1 MYLRYNPGCSGYR
14 ALGSCSQRLC
24 CLLHSQ
30 TSLRLAHLAHT
41 GRLYSMLNL
50 AACLDRLAQDH
61 RRVVTNEVATRW
73 HVACHDRSCRGLILP
88 AFTQAQRLTRVAHSA
103 WCITRPHAADTASP
117 PAIAHAPSVSA
128 RLDSGVE
135 VMPNG
140 TLEFTMTL
148 PGVGDEQAVL
158 TSTPLTVMCPA
169 SKLRTSRVLQLQ
181 VYNSEGQAAAALW
194 RLHVPATE
202 ADTAR
207 AELPCTP
214 DGRLPVQWIGSWGP
228 AGPRDGL
235 ISWIQEHSD
244 EPSVAEAPSSPEPPG
259 FGLGDELFMSGVSPE
274 AQELDLLMSDGL
286 QLDMPGMLGEFGGA
300 AAPQEP
306 ASPLLGQAHLEA
318 AGSALVAAEAP
329 HVTPDVSTEQA
340 SAAAS
345 TASAGT
351 SATPSSAGTAVS
363 GTGTELG
370 TPSSAGHAAA
380 TPGSFGQEVA
390 CSSPSAAP
398 SGPSSDQDSD
408 AMSSCAEE
416 HSSPA
421 LQALGGVS
429 GGAELQQAGASAAA
443 SPLAEQ
449 VGVPDFYDGDMSEL
463 FSSYVHVEQAGSS
476 CWDTLLAA
484 TSSITSAA
492 CSEMGEFVAP
502 TISDGLLVHL
512 QEQLVERQYLLKPSD
527 IKAVM
532 HAAMCV
538 CTRLEGSFAEVSA
551 MAQHPYAAECD
562 AWPAAV
568 AMAGTAGAAI
578 AATLEALWLAVP
590 EHAERSQAVDACTT
604 LRSACF
610 AVDRSL
616 YDHAWTFS
624 QCEKPLGL
632 LRIAARAYTAQH
644 PALQP
649 VPLPPMLR
657 GAWLIRTPLLDPP
670 ASAPASRSLAAAPRV
685 PRAAA
690 AAARTM
696 LGSRLRLDPSAV
708 QHVAA
713 CLAMSDS
720 DTDDF
725 MLPRHADQAPLL
737 DLPAPD
743 SPFGHGAGGD
753 STSSD
758 SFIQLVG
765 VQHEDSSSEDSD
777 SEAEVMRREHS
788 IASLGPG
795 TLATSSAAVVLA
807 SAARHQESVRRRER
821 AARRDSV
828 RLEHEASMSPEESPD
843 VSYEHADA
851 KAHSQFYDLAAAG
864 LVQGMQHM
872 IDLNYNASVP
882 YRCQVRG
889 WTALHAATFNGHE
902 EAVQLLLQHTPRTFV
917 DYPCIAGESALHFA
931 AFKGYHKITEL
942 LITSGADPAA
952 LGSDEQH
959 ALQLAV
965 RHCPATA
972 AALVA
977 AAGTPGVDFGL
988 TINCIL
994 QAAPELALEP
1004 ALPESYPAVPLK
1016 EKTMPPL
1023 LLAALRGLDPV
1034 VLQLIAT
1041 GAPLAYEQRRVDVGS
1056 LLLEQQM
1063 NAGQQAVFKTL
1074 VLKIKQHVSEPMRT
1088 LAFKSQAFLSAY
1100 YGRAEALE
1108 LLLQHQLVN
1117 VAWRCEDELR
1127 DRAKF
1132 HNATLFQ
1139 VACRQSHASI
1149 VELLVNHRCIAV
1161 NPRHGDHPVL
1171 LDLVALS
1178 QRLFVQL
1185 LPKLVEQGIDLDAS
1199 DEGGQTAL
1207 HVAVQKQRVQSAEA
1221 LLLAGANPNLLASD
1235 GSLSPLLDVCRSPSD
1250 SCFQV
1255 AQLLLEHGA
1264 DPNLASD
1271 EGDTPLHLAAYIGS
1285 TRLVSLL
1292 LEAGADVNA
1301 VDKKGSVPAA
1311 MAVEHHDCVKLWQ
1324 QLYEFGADLRCGY
1337 QEGSPLLSYA
1347 SEAGNIKVM
1356 IDMLSKGADPH
1367 TVDNKGLNVHQR
1379 TVRWLERDVQS
1390 NYPKGTIPKTALQE
1404 YKRTIKCI
1412 LYLEQH
1418 YPMLS
1423 KWEPAD
1429 TRLHVA
1435 KHTVQHQVRNSA
1447 SPSSPASSAKSTP
1460 KTSASSCAARARRAA
1475 ERVSPARA
1483 TQGPAGGTRR
1493 SLNRGSSS
1501 RAKSP
1506 SREPGVPVKA
1516 GVKRRAQRSHSP
1528 NTSSRRQP
1536 RPQTPD
1542 RTSQESSSVVVLS
1555 SDSDERSTPDRG

>member
-1 MYLRYNPGCSGYR
+1 M
-14 ALGSCSQRLC
+14 
-24 CLLHSQ
+24 
-30 TSLRLAHLAHT
+30 
-41 GRLYSMLNL
+41 
-50 AACLDRLAQDH
+50 
-61 RRVVTNEVATRW
+61 VTNEVATRW

-88 AFTQAQRLTRVAHSA
+88 AFTQAQRLTRIAHSA
-103 WCITRPHAADTASP
+103 WCITRPHAADSASQ

-158 TSTPLTVMCPA
+158 TSTPLSVMCPA

-235 ISWIQEHSD
+235 ISWVQEHSD

-259 FGLGDELFMSGVSPE
+259 FGLGDELFMSGVSTG
-274 AQELDLLMSDGL
+274 AQELDLLMGDGL
-286 QLDMPGMLGEFGGA
+286 QLDVPGTMGEFGSA
-300 AAPQEP
+300 AGPQEP
-306 ASPLLGQAHLEA
+306 ASPSMGQAHLEA
-318 AGSALVAAEAP
+318 AGSAAVVAEAV
-329 HVTPDVSTEQA
+329 HAAPDASTEPA
-340 SAAAS
+340 SGAAS
-345 TASAGT
+345 TASARTT
-351 SATPSSAGTAVS
+351 STPSSAGTAVS

-370 TPSSAGHAAA
+370 TPSSADHAA
-380 TPGSFGQEVA
+380 TPGISGQEVA

-408 AMSSCAEE
+408 TMSSCAEE
-416 HSSPA
+416 HSLPA
-421 LQALGGVS
+421 SQAAGSVS
-429 GGAELQQAGASAAA
+429 GGAGQQPDASAAA
-443 SPLAEQ
+443 TPLTEQ
-449 VGVPDFYDGDMSEL
+449 MGVPDFYDGDMSEL

-502 TISDGLLVHL
+502 TISDGLLAHL

-532 HAAMCV
+532 HAALCV

-616 YDHAWTFS
+616 HDHAWTFS

-632 LRIAARAYTAQH
+632 LRIAARAYTARH

-690 AAARTM
+690 AAARAM
-696 LGSRLRLDPSAV
+696 LGSCLRLDQSAV
-708 QHVAA
+708 QRVAA
-713 CLAMSDS
+713 CLTMSDS

-725 MLPRHADQAPLL
+725 MLPHRADQAPLL

-743 SPFGHGAGGD
+743 SPFGRGAGGG

-765 VQHEDSSSEDSD
+765 VQHEGSSSEESD
-777 SEAEVMRREHS
+777 SEAEVMRREPS

-807 SAARHQESVRRRER
+807 SAARQQESVRRRER
-821 AARRDSV
+821 AARRGSV
-828 RLEHEASMSPEESPD
+828 RLEREASMSPEESPD
-843 VSYEHADA
+843 ISYEHADA
-851 KAHSQFYDLAAAG
+851 KAHSKFYDLASAG
-864 LVQGMQHM
+864 LVQDMQHM

-889 WTALHAATFNGHE
+889 WTALHAATFSGHE

-931 AFKGYHKITEL
+931 AFKGYHKIAEL
-942 LITSGADPAA
+942 LIMAGADPAA
-952 LGSDEQH
+952 QASDEQH

-965 RHCPATA
+965 RHSPATA

-988 TINCIL
+988 TISCIL

-1004 ALPESYPAVPLK
+1004 ALPVSYPAVPLK
-1016 EKTMPPL
+1016 EQTMPPL

-1034 VLQLIAT
+1034 VLQLIAA

-1074 VLKIKQHVSEPMRT
+1074 VLKIKQQVSEPMRT

-1100 YGRAEALE
+1100 FGRAEALE

-1117 VAWRCEDELR
+1117 VAWRCEDELQ
-1127 DRAKF
+1127 DQAKF

-1139 VACRQSHASI
+1139 VACRQSHARV

-1161 NPRHGDHPVL
+1161 HSMHGDHPVL

-1178 QRLFVQL
+1178 QRLVVQL

-1207 HVAVQKQRVQSAEA
+1207 HVAVQKQRVQSTEA
-1221 LLLAGANPNLLASD
+1221 LLVAGANPNLLASG

-1250 SCFQV
+1250 SCYQM

-1292 LEAGADVNA
+1292 LKAGANVNA

-1311 MAVEHHDCVKLWQ
+1311 MAAEHHDCVKLWQ
-1324 QLYEFGADLRCGY
+1324 LLYEFGADLRSGY

-1367 TVDNKGLNVHQR
+1367 TVDHQGLNVHQR
-1379 TVRWLERDVQS
+1379 TVRWLERDVRS
-1390 NYPKGTIPKTALQE
+1390 NYPKGAIPKAALQE

-1412 LYLEQH
+1412 LYLERH

-1423 KWEPAD
+1423 KWKPAD

-1435 KHTVQHQVRNSA
+1435 KHTVQHQMRDSA
-1447 SPSSPASSAKSTP
+1447 SSGSPASSAKSTP
-1460 KTSASSCAARARRAA
+1460 KPSASRSPSSSAARARRAA
-1475 ERVSPARA
+1475 ERASPARA
-1483 TQGPAGGTRR
+1483 TQRPAGSTRR
-1493 SLNRGSSS
+1493 SLGRGSSS
-1501 RAKSP
+1501 KAMRP
-1506 SREPGVPVKA
+1506 SGGLDTPAKA
-1516 GVKRRAQRSHSP
+1516 GVKRRASRPQSP
-1528 NTSSRRQP
+1528 NTSSRLQP